1 MTKEINLTNENNEDL
16 NSFTL
21 FDPKLPD
28 IHKDTFVEIVKSVK
42 NELQIRR
49 IEVIDSAL
57 KRYINSDNLDE
68 IKLATTLS
76 IFKDLIS
83 QEWRIKIENGKI
95 YLAPS
100 KLVNSDNKLYLRL
113 QLQHERDAHLNKKSA
128 IKFIKRLEEPKK
140 YNKQLIS
147 IKDLIGSPD
156 LILKAISENVPKHNI
171 IQPYIQIVDKSR
183 CAFTGYKLSEIWRYF
198 RYTWSIPYKSTPGRN
213 IFYLIRDAAQPFHP
227 VIGISALGN
236 SVLQLT
242 KRDNY
247 IGWTLE
253 SIKNYLDPISLRT
266 TEQILIKGNTTAK
279 RESFKQIIL
288 ENERSYNERIYPFSN
303 LILTSAI
310 ENINSAINEIYFK
323 DLLEVEELNNPQI
336 STLTK
341 LEYIVEDAKRKQLNN
356 KRTNISDSLMKD
368 TLSPLYVKKRAS
380 ELMKLLQAKMDILT
394 FMSDY
399 PDNVSAL
406 KKLVSY
412 QKGRAITTALQ
423 ANRKTKIGS
432 NIMEI
437 IVCGAIPPYNEL
449 LGGKLVAMLMTS
461 PTVIADYNERYS
473 SQISEIASRMKG
485 QPVIRDSRLAF
496 LGTTSLYPIGSSQY
510 NRIKIP
516 TLNGEIQYKKLGETE
531 GFSSIFF
538 SDTTSSLLNKMLIQV
553 EGGRRINNV
562 FGEGTSP
569 RMRLMRHGLS
579 TLGIPE
585 TFIKNSTKRI
595 IYGIELAKNSK
606 EFLSG
611 HTNELQYFYP
621 LDKNVEVY
629 TQEII
634 NFWKTRWLLNRLEK
648 QEILERLSNFKKS
661 SILVSNYINELEE

>member
-1 MTKEINLTNENNEDL
+1 MTKEIYLTRKDNEEL
-16 NSFTL
+16 NGFSL
-21 FDPKLPD
+21 FNPKLSE
-28 IHKDTFVEIVKSVK
+28 IHHNTFVEIVKSVK
-42 NELQIRR
+42 NELQVRR
-49 IEVIDSAL
+49 IEEIDSAL
-57 KRYINSDNLDE
+57 QRYINSENLDE
-68 IKLATTLS
+68 IKLATSLS

-83 QEWRIKIENGKI
+83 QEWRIKIEDNKV

-100 KLVNSDNKLYLRL
+100 KLVNSDNKLYLRQQL
-113 QLQHERDAHLNKKSA
+113 QLERDAHLNKKSA
-128 IKFIKRLEEPKK
+128 IKFIKRLEEPKE
-140 YNKQLIS
+140 YNNQLIS
-147 IKDLIGSPD
+147 IKNLIGSSD
-156 LILKAISENVPKHNI
+156 FILKAISGNVPKSNI

-227 VIGISALGN
+227 IIGISALGN

-253 SIKNYLDPISLRT
+253 SIKNCLNPISSKT
-266 TEQILIKGNTTAK
+266 TEQISIKGNTTK
-279 RESFKQIIL
+279 RESSKQIIL
-288 ENERSYNERIYPFSN
+288 ENEKSYNERIYVFSN
-303 LILTSAI
+303 LILTNALK
-310 ENINSAINEIYFK
+310 NINSAINEIYFK
-323 DLLEVEELNNPQI
+323 DLLEVEEINNPQVH
-336 STLTK
+336 TLTK
-341 LEYIVEDAKRKQLNN
+341 LEWIVEDAKSKQLNN

-380 ELMKLLQAKMDILT
+380 ELIKLLQAKMDILT
-394 FMSDY
+394 FMNDY
-399 PDNVSAL
+399 PDSVSAL

-412 QKGRAITTALQ
+412 QRGRAITTALQ

-473 SQISEIASRMKG
+473 NQISEIASRMKG

-496 LGTTSLYPIGSSQY
+496 LGTTSLYAIGSSQY

-516 TLNGEIQYKKLGETE
+516 TPNGDIKYKRLGETE

-538 SDTTSSLLNKMLIQV
+538 SDTTSSLLNKMLIKV
-553 EGGRRINNV
+553 EGGRKINNV

-585 TFIKNSTKRI
+585 TFIKNHTKRI
-595 IYGIELAKNSK
+595 IYGIELAENSK
-606 EFLSG
+606 EFLRG
-611 HTNELQYFYP
+611 YTNELKYFYP
-621 LDKNVEVY
+621 LDKNIEVY

-634 NFWKTRWLLNRLEK
+634 NYWKTRWLFNRMEK
-648 QEILERLSNFKKS
+648 QEILERLTLFKKS
-661 SILVSNYINELEE
+661 SILVSNYIYDLEE